1 MIQFRRA
8 KLIKLLVLMQFCF
21 PCSAVID
28 FEKEVWP
35 ILKQRCVECHRAPYV
50 QAGQQKNPKAG
61 LRLDGA
67 AHIMHGSDEGLVI
80 KVDHPSQS
88 SLYTRLILPFDDE
101 EHMPPKGDPLTDRQK
116 EIIRKWIAQGVDFGS
131 WVGATDG
138 VDKLSEKRLKKDQ
151 YVPSHLLFYQELA
164 NNLAPLSEKVLQD
177 LNDNTDLLIR
187 PIGIGSKL
195 LEARVVSS
203 GIQLDQKTIED
214 LLPLKNH
221 LTSLDLTGADLSIE
235 ASNLIAKFH
244 LLTHLNLRKSTF
256 ADEGLQSLK
265 KLKNLQNLNLTE
277 TKVSDMGVESLLSFK
292 SLKSLHLWKSEISPS
307 KRLYLREK
315 LKGVNITP

>member
-1 MIQFRRA
+1 M
-8 KLIKLLVLMQFCF
+8 
-21 PCSAVID
+21 
-28 FEKEVWP
+28 
-35 ILKQRCVECHRAPYV
+35 
-50 QAGQQKNPKAG
+50 
-61 LRLDGA
+61 
-67 AHIMHGSDEGLVI
+67 
-80 KVDHPSQS
+80 
-88 SLYTRLILPFDDE
+88 
-101 EHMPPKGDPLTDRQK
+101 
-116 EIIRKWIAQGVDFGS
+116 
-131 WVGATDG
+131 
-138 VDKLSEKRLKKDQ
+138 
-151 YVPSHLLFYQELA
+151 
-164 NNLAPLSEKVLQD
+164 LQD

-221 LTSLDLTGADLSIE
+221 LTSLDLTGANLSIE

-277 TKVSDMGVESLLSFK
+277 TKVSDMGVESF
-292 SLKSLHLWKSEISPS
+292 
-307 KRLYLREK
+307 
-315 LKGVNITP
+315 